1 MSKQVKGTT
10 VQDIQKIL
18 TQTQNELKQA
28 QVDTQKI
35 RESQKLSRER
45 LNQLKQKD
53 MEIKKAI
60 TSINQTKREAQRT
73 KTTKIPKSTK
83 QKIMEAIK
91 PPSLDTSKSPI
102 NTLAKQSK
110 TYHKAGGL
118 DRGVSGRGN
127 KPKNMN
133 EYINRLKYLGSQLTI
148 GGLKEFTYPAS
159 ANLGKPEDLGETVLQ
174 IAGGLLT
181 PSPVDLVFAVTI
193 TKGLPKLK
201 SKLNKYLY
209 SDEIWANKQ
218 IAAKIS
224 REAEREAGRGGISV
238 LQIRE
243 GQKALL
249 PKLEKISP
257 LSVDEIK
264 EFNKLAKA
272 LDEMPSKAFNGLSAS
287 ELRNAHKV
295 AEKLDIKIPKTK
307 LSDTEKKI
315 LAILAETEKGRSGLS
330 ISEIRAGFKA
340 ADEIA
345 EISSLKTLLSES
357 EYKLL
362 EKELKEA
369 GLNINE
375 VEKADTTQ
383 LKTWMK
389 EIEEFYK
396 NHPDAPRMQT
406 VEEMAIYD
414 LDWTDDQYTN
424 FLEAYKDT
432 LNPDLAV
439 AILSNLPDSKRKE
452 IVGTATDDI
461 EKLREA
467 YNEIIDKPTPPP
479 EETITETPPIPDEE
493 DDTTPAPP
501 REEEDHDIPTP
512 TIPIPD
518 VIEDIDDPTPD
529 PEPPPPTEPI
539 ILTPKDKDELKR
551 NRVKLYNGPITEF
564 RVTFHYKNGVK
575 QSTKIK
581 ARSYPEALN
590 KAQFNRSGNKRVLK
604 IIDLEKVK

>member
-181 PSPVDLVFAVTI
+181 PSPVDLAATVALAKL
-193 TKGLPKLK
+193 TKTKTGQKIINKIYHWKLK
-201 SKLNKYLY
+201 
-209 SDEIWANKQ
+209 
-218 IAAKIS
+218 AKN
-224 REAEREAGRGGISV
+224 V
-238 LQIRE
+238 LDP
-243 GQKALL
+243 L
-249 PKLEKISP
+249 PP
-257 LSVDEIK
+257 LSTREQV
-264 EFNKLAKA
+264 EFEKLIFDGK
-272 LDEMPSKAFNGLSAS
+272 LTPDDLK
-287 ELRNAHKV
+287 
-295 AEKLDIKIPKTK
+295 KLDI
-307 LSDTEKKI
+307 
-315 LAILAETEKGRSGLS
+315 ET
-330 ISEIRAGFKA
+330 
-340 ADEIA
+340 
-345 EISSLKTLLSES
+345 
-357 EYKLL
+357 L
-362 EKELKEA
+362 EKLATGKYKPLEAAGAAVVSDEL
-369 GLNINE
+369 LYYDI
-375 VEKADTTQ
+375 
-383 LKTWMK
+383 
-389 EIEEFYK
+389 
-396 NHPDAPRMQT
+396 
-406 VEEMAIYD
+406 AITN
-414 LDWTDDQYTN
+414 LDWTDDQYIN
-424 FLEAYKDT
+424 FLAAYGKE
-432 LNPDLAV
+432 LSPDLAV

-452 IVGTATDDI
+452 IIGTATDDI